1 MGPTWGEQI
10 SRQALVGLLIVL
22 ITITLYI
29 TLRFEWKMA
38 LGAMIAMLHD
48 VVITAGVYA
57 LTGREVSPAT
67 VIAILT
73 ILGFSLY
80 DTVVIYDK
88 VKENTE
94 STTALG
100 RDTYEGVANASMK
113 PSGCPAGSRV
123 APVASGPS
131 QGPPALTISSG
142 RSGQRR

>member
-1 MGPTWGEQI
+1 
-10 SRQALVGLLIVL
+10 
-22 ITITLYI
+22 
-29 TLRFEWKMA
+29 MA
-38 LGAMIAMLHD
+38 IGAMAAMVHD

-94 STTALG
+94 S
-100 RDTYEGVANASMK
+100 
-113 PSGCPAGSRV
+113 
-123 APVASGPS
+123 
-131 QGPPALTISSG
+131 PAL
-142 RSGQRR
+142 RRRRTRTKAWRTTR